1 MSQVAEPLMNGAAM
15 QEKLPFLAETGED
28 EVDARDNTR
37 FAAARRSKGERER
50 GRRQGA
56 RGASP
61 SLGGKKLL
69 SVEDA
74 AMLLDTSRATLYRA
88 IKRGELPLPLFTIGR
103 RLRIPRAAVER
114 LLAGEWTVKAAA
126 REKLPE

>member
-1 MSQVAEPLMNGAAM
+1 M

-28 EVDARDNTR
+28 TAHRPENTR
-37 FAAARRSKGERER
+37 DVAARRSKGAGGRER
-50 GRRQGA
+50 GRGVDA

-61 SLGGKKLL
+61 SLGGRKLS

-74 AMLLDTSRATLYRA
+74 AVFLDTSRATLYWA

-114 LLAGEWTVKAAA
+114 LLAGGMDGEGCGPGKVA
-126 REKLPE
+126 